1 MMQIY
6 EKNLIA
12 VQKKVK
18 LSNTGD
24 FCVMLTLKM
33 LIYAQVCCGF
43 SRFASLEN
51 LLVTQP
57 LKKNGECLTILLDT
71 PHFF

>member
-24 FCVMLTLKM
+24 FCVTITLKM
-33 LIYAQVCCGF
+33 LIYVQVCYGF

-57 LKKNGECLTILLDT
+57 LKKMGSV
-71 PHFF
+71 

>member
-24 FCVMLTLKM
+24 FCVTLTLKM

-43 SRFASLEN
+43 SRCASLEI
-51 LLVTQP
+51 LFVTQF
-57 LKKNGECLTILLDT
+57 LKKMGSV
-71 PHFF
+71 